1 MSSLQNDCQT
11 SRRDFVLASTG
22 LTAAGWAAFSSQTFA
37 AEAYG
42 KPLMAHAW
50 LEAVAGC

>member
-1 MSSLQNDCQT
+1 MSSLQNVRQT
-11 SRRDFVLASTG
+11 NRRDFVLASTG
-22 LTAAGWAAFSSQTFA
+22 LTAASLAAFSSQTFA

-42 KPLMAHAW
+42 NSLMAHAW